1 MKRKY
6 SIAAFALLCA
16 FVMNY
21 QIGSS
26 KISQPPAGNDGDPTT
41 FPFAGQTCTQCHSGT
56 VHAAAGNVDI
66 TFDDGTNVVP
76 VDSFNYTPATQY
88 TVTFA
93 PSITATRYGFQLA
106 ALQTG
111 NTNAGTLAVIN
122 SGNTSLTTGINTKY
136 IGHKNANTNK
146 TWSFKWT
153 APSTD
158 VGNVTLYYTF
168 VGANGNNG
176 ESGDATYKGSS
187 VISVNQVASGISN
200 VIVPVSNL
208 MVFPNPAVNT
218 LNVSY
223 TADGITTSSE
233 ATLYNLYGQAVKH
246 DVLPV
251 TTGAVN
257 QAIDVTGL
265 PQGVY
270 LLQVKAGE
278 QQSTL
283 KVAVQ

>member
-6 SIAAFALLCA
+6 SIVAFALVCA

-21 QIGSS
+21 KIGNS

-41 FPFAGQTCTQCHSGT
+41 FPFAGQTCTQCHSG
-56 VHAAAGNVDI
+56 AAHSAIGHVDI
-66 TFDDGTNVVP
+66 TFDDGTNAVP
-76 VDSFNYTPATQY
+76 VDSFSYTPATQY

-111 NTNAGTLAVIN
+111 NTNAGTLAVTN
-122 SGNTSLTTGINTKY
+122 TGNTSLTTGINTKY

-153 APSTD
+153 APATD

-168 VGANGNNG
+168 VGANGNNS
-176 ESGDATYKGSS
+176 ESGDVVYKGNNVVSAS
-187 VISVNQVASGISN
+187 QVSGIDN
-200 VIVPVSNL
+200 VIMPVSNL
-208 MVFPNPAVNT
+208 IVFPNPAVNT

-223 TADGITTSSE
+223 TADGIATSTE

-246 DVLPV
+246 DVLSI
-251 TTGAVN
+251 TTGVVN
-257 QAIDVTGL
+257 QAMDVKGL

-278 QQSTL
+278 KQSTI